1 MLSLRMLGL
10 KITEF
15 LGLKLTKQKN
25 NVYTPLTMYIPHY
38 SVVVSI
44 FFSIIPI
51 ESHTIYPIFYLL
63 KGDYC

>member
-15 LGLKLTKQKN
+15 LGLKLTKQK
-25 NVYTPLTMYIPHY
+25 TMYIPHY

-51 ESHTIYPIFYLL
+51 ESQTIYPIFYLL